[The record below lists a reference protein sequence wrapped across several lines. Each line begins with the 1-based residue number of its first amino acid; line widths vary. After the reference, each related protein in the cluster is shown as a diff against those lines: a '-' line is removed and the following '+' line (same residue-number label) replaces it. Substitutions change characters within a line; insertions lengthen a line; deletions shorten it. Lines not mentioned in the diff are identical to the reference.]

1 MAENRNYFTE
11 AIKCS
16 LTIVKTSPLYQPHI
30 KTIKI
35 IKLLV

>member
-1 MAENRNYFTE
+1 MAENVNYFTE

-16 LTIVKTSPLYQPHI
+16 LMIIKTSALHQPHI

-35 IKLLV
+35 R